1 MGKKKDS
8 VIKANN
14 EMVAVKNH
22 AEQLLIERFT
32 NDFEK
37 FVEERKQEFSD
48 NLVKYV
54 SIHREEIETSYGK
67 VPTGVIENYLCT
79 PFIKSITKIPKYNGE
94 KLLIASDFFW
104 DCVSEIEANGINFI
118 PTIQQFC
125 RLIGITYSTFKSY
138 KNHENEDMRNA
149 VEMINDR
156 FTGYYYSHFNAM
168 GKKEYSDNMAIFTLK
183 SVFGMNDNSQV
194 QINKFT
200 FNSTVPNDLVARL
213 SAQFGYDNAKVVDND
228 EGSK

>member
-22 AEQLLIERFT
+22 AEQLLIEKFT
-32 NDFEK
+32 NDFDK
-37 FVEERKQEFSD
+37 FVDERKADFTS
-48 NLVKYV
+48 NLKQYV
-54 SIHREEIETSYGK
+54 YEHQDEIENSCGR

-104 DCVSEIEANGINFI
+104 DCVSEIESNGINFV

-200 FNSTVPNDLVARL
+200 FNSTVPNDLVARIN
-213 SAQFGYDNAKVVDND
+213 AQFGYENAKVIDND
-228 EGSK
+228 EDKK